1 MNLRKLQLKDAPY
14 MLEWMRDKDVSE
26 NLQTDFM
33 SKTIEDCEKF
43 ITSSLSDNSNLH
55 YAITD
60 ENDTYM
66 GTVSLK
72 NINKETAEFAV
83 AVRKSAMGKGY
94 SLYGMKKII
103 DKGFNE
109 LGLRKIYWCVNPI
122 NKRAVRFYE
131 KNSFAR
137 VNMQG
142 AVIEGYTEKQV
153 NEYIWYCVNNA

>member
-1 MNLRKLQLKDAPY
+1 

-43 ITSSLSDNSNLH
+43 ITSSLSDNINLH